1 MIFTV
6 DVKKSIAVA
15 ARKELAR
22 RHMANFAVYTD
33 ENYKMNWH
41 HELMC
46 RYLDKWVKR
55 DIKRLMIFMSP
66 RHGKSELVSR
76 KLPAFIFGQNP
87 DAKIIGTSY
96 SADLASAMNRDVQ
109 RIIDCERY
117 RELFPNTS
125 LNNKNIRTVNGNALR
140 NSDKFEIVGH
150 RGMYRSAGVDG
161 GITGMG
167 GDYIIIDD
175 PIKNRQD
182 ANSPTIRKK
191 TFDWYTSTLYTRLE
205 REGCILVTLTRWHKD
220 DLAGR
225 LLCAMKNNAEAD
237 KWEVLCLPANY
248 EAANAQPYDIR
259 TTEGEAL
266 WRWKYDEKALRTMK
280 ATMGSFEWA
289 ALYQQRPQPAEGSII
304 KPQWIKYYTSLPNID
319 ETIISWDMTFKD
331 TDGTDYVVGSVWGK
345 SGADA
350 YLIDLVRRRMS
361 FTDTL
366 SVFRQLVNRYPRAR
380 AKLVENK
387 ANGPA
392 IIDTLRHQ
400 IPGILPV
407 NPTGSK
413 QARCYAVSYLFESGN
428 VYIPKP
434 ELKNWVNAY
443 VEELT
448 QFPSGVHDDQV
459 DSTTQALNY
468 LFNKAKVTPIRVNY

>member
-1 MIFTV
+1 MILEKYFPF
-6 DVKKSIAVA
+6 IAKEA
-15 ARKELAR
+15 KKELAR
-22 RHMANFAVYTD
+22 RNMKEFALYTD
-33 ENYKMNWH
+33 ENYIMNWH

-46 RYLDKWVKR
+46 EYLNRWVR
-55 DIKRLMIFMSP
+55 REIKRLMIFMPP

-76 KLPAFIFGQNP
+76 KLPAFIFGKNP

-109 RIIDCERY
+109 RILDSLSY
-117 RELFPNTS
+117 HELFPKTN
-125 LNNKNIRTVNGNALR
+125 LNNKNIRTVSGNALR

-150 RGMYRSAGVDG
+150 KGMYRSAGVDG

-191 TFDWYTSTLYTRLE
+191 VFDWYTSTLYTRLE
-205 REGCILVTLTRWHKD
+205 KNACILITLTRWHED
-220 DLAGR
+220 DLAGK
-225 LLCAMKNNAEAD
+225 LLSAMKTNPDAD
-237 KWEVLCLPANY
+237 KWEILCLPAVY
-248 EAANAQPYDIR
+248 EPSLAQSYDIR
-259 TTEGEAL
+259 QKEGEAL
-266 WRWKYDEKALRTMK
+266 WKWKYNEKALRTMK
-280 ATMGSFEWA
+280 ATMGSFEWS

-304 KPQWIKYYTSLPNID
+304 KAEWIKYYHRLPTFS
-319 ETIISWDMTFKD
+319 EMVISWDMTFKD

-345 SGADA
+345 SGGDG
-350 YLIDLVRRRMS
+350 YLIDLIRKRMS

-366 SVFRQLVNRYPRAR
+366 AAFKQLVTKYPNAR
-380 AKLVENK
+380 VKLVEDK
-387 ANGPA
+387 ANGTA

-400 IPGILPV
+400 IAGILPV
-407 NPTGSK
+407 QPTGSK

-428 VYIPKP
+428 IYIPAPQIKP
-434 ELKNWVNAY
+434 WTNAY

-448 QFPSGVHDDQV
+448 QFPSGAHDDQV

-468 LFNKAKVTPIRVNY
+468 LFNKAKITTARISI